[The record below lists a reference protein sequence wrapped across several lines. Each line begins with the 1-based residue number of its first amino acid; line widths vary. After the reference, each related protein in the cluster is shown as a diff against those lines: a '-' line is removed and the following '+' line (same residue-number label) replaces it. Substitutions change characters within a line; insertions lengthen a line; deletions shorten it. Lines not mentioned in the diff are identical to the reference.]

1 MQAVAAFILRG
12 RQQAAALIVPAV
24 LLPVLNLGSGAALA
38 LVTLRKGAQEGMLT
52 LLLSTCLLL
61 ILSMWLFGSTVPAIV
76 LVATLWLPL
85 WILAGILRHT
95 ISLAVTLQSALA
107 LALLAVLGFS
117 LVIGDV
123 TGWGQEL
130 LERLLDPLLQ
140 QLQLGEQQRSDI
152 EATLAPLLLGL
163 FVANILLSILL
174 SLLLG
179 RWWQALLFNPAGF
192 GAEFRQLRLGRPLAL
207 LTMLLC
213 GGAVLAQWPLLI
225 NLLSPLLVIYAL
237 QSIAVVHGVVNRARL
252 AQGWLV
258 GLYVLLLLLPQS
270 LFLLSLLGVVDAWV
284 DFRARITA
292 PAGTV

>member
-76 LVATLWLPL
+76 LVVTFWLPL